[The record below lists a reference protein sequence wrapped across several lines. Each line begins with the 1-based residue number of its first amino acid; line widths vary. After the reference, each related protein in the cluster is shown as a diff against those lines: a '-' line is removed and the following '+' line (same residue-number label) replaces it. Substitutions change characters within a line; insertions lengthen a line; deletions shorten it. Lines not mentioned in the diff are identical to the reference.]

1 MSLFFKLLFD
11 VGSKFSLYDFGSGGM
26 RVLKVLDV
34 VDKALENDDLLAS
47 GLKEVLDFSLRF
59 KFLHK

>member
-1 MSLFFKLLFD
+1 
-11 VGSKFSLYDFGSGGM
+11 M

-47 GLKEVLDFSLRF
+47 GLKKVLDFSLRF